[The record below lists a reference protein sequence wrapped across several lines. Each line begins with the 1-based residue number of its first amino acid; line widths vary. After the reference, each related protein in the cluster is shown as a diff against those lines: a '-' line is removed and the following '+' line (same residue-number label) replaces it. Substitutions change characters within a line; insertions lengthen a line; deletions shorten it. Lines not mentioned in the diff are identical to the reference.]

1 MGANAVTTVPVYVAG
16 EVLTAADLNIT
27 NSGIPVFA
35 DATARDAAFGGAGE
49 KVLAEGQFAYL
60 ESTNA
65 SQYYDGSSW
74 QAIAG
79 GKVAQV
85 VSVDKLDTFTTTS
98 TSYVDVT
105 GWTASITPTASNSK
119 VLVFY
124 SATASHDGNAWAG
137 FQILRGA
144 TAIGNGTASG
154 ITSPANKAYR
164 DGDSNGGRSVAG
176 MYLDSPAT
184 TSATTYKIQ
193 VKKSAGT
200 MVVGA
205 TYQGQNNAD
214 TFNCTTN
221 ITLMEVLA

>member
-1 MGANAVTTVPVYVAG
+1 MP
-16 EVLTAADLNIT
+16 IP
-27 NSGIPVFA
+27 SGY
-35 DATARDAAFGGAGE
+35 TSG
-49 KVLAEGQFAYL
+49 
-60 ESTNA
+60 
-65 SQYYDGSSW
+65 
-74 QAIAG
+74 
-79 GKVAQV
+79 QV
-85 VSVDKLDTFTTTS
+85 VQAVP
-98 TSYVDVT
+98 
-105 GWTASITPTASNSK
+105 IP
-119 VLVFY
+119 
-124 SATASHDGNAWAG
+124 AG
-137 FQILRGA
+137 VVQVV
-144 TAIGNGTASG
+144 ASG

-214 TFNCTTN
+214 TFNCLTN

>member
-1 MGANAVTTVPVYVAG
+1 MGANATTSVPVYASG
-16 EVLTAADLNIT
+16 EVLTAANLNIT

-35 DATARDAAFGGAGE
+35 TTTTRDAAFGGTGE
-49 KVLAEGQFAYL
+49 KTLAEGQYAYI
-60 ESTNA
+60 EASNST
-65 SQYYDGSSW
+65 QFYDGSSW
-74 QAIAG
+74 QAVAG

-85 VSVDKLDTFTTTS
+85 VSVDKLDTFSTSS

-105 GWTASITPTASNSK
+105 GWTATITPTASNSK

-124 SATASHDGNAWAG
+124 STTASHDGNAWAG

-176 MYLDSPAT
+176 MFLDSPAT

-205 TYQGQNNAD
+205 TYQGLNNVD
-214 TFNCTTN
+214 TYNVTTN
-221 ITLMEVLA
+221 ITLMEILA

>member
-1 MGANAVTTVPVYVAG
+1 MPLTTYTSG
-16 EVLTAADLNIT
+16 EVLTAASLNA
-27 NSGIPVFA
+27 NFA
-35 DATARDAAFGGAGE
+35 FAA
-49 KVLAEGQFAYL
+49 L
-60 ESTNA
+60 
-65 SQYYDGSSW
+65 
-74 QAIAG
+74 G
-79 GKVAQV
+79 GKLGQI
-85 VSVDKLDTFTTTS
+85 VSVDKLNTFSTSS

-105 GWTASITPTASNSK
+105 DWTATITPTAATSK

-124 SATASHDGNAWAG
+124 STTASHDGNAWAG

-176 MYLDSPAT
+176 MFLDSPAT

-193 VKKSAGT
+193 VKKTAGT

-205 TYQGQNNAD
+205 TYQGLNNAD
-214 TFNCTTN
+214 TYNVTTN
-221 ITLMEVLA
+221 ITLMEILA